1 MNNKTLKNTQN
12 NIKENSIILFKE
24 KQIRRTWHNK
34 QWWFSVSDICFALTD
49 SIDAKAYWRK
59 LKQRLKDEGSQVVT
73 NCHELKLIS
82 SDGKKYLT
90 DCANTKGIF
99 RIIQSIPSPKAEP
112 FKQWLAKIGYERIQ
126 EIEDPELAQIRMK
139 SLYEQKGYPQDWID
153 KRLRGIAVR
162 QNLKAPP
169 ASGKSRALMFLAKVF
184 STPHGSKIATT
195 VAILS
200 PALPHGES

>member
-1 MNNKTLKNTQN
+1 MTNKAVKNIEN

-59 LKQRLKDEGSQVVT
+59 LKQRLKDEGSQIVT

-90 DCANTKGIF
+90 DCANTEGIF

-126 EIEDPELAQIRMK
+126 EIEDPELDQIRKK
-139 SLYEQKGYPQDWID
+139 SLYEQKSYP
-153 KRLRGIAVR
+153 
-162 QNLKAPP
+162 
-169 ASGKSRALMFLAKVF
+169 
-184 STPHGSKIATT
+184 
-195 VAILS
+195 
-200 PALPHGES
+200 